1 VVREG
6 ERGKRRI
13 FDKTLCSRFSLRKYK
28 GCGRLKGRRSIVIRA
43 KEEVQGRTLRE
54 YEDLL
59 LNLIFGV
66 SIFGIIGCSIK
77 TPEIRGVVLDEETKQ
92 PVEEAWITATLGI
105 KTKTVGGD
113 IHKYLSVEMPHTRTD
128 KSGRFIIP
136 PKRFKKP
143 SFPIGFG
150 TDVETFG
157 VGASTVDD
165 RGGSLNLMEF
175 LGRRKADVTIYIK
188 PDHTKDTEGEYFTY
202 LQGLYNYCLT
212 GRFYVEVPPAEG
224 GCDKW
229 ELNYAIAKHERYLE
243 RYRDSIEKEVNTVI
257 FGRLSYLY
265 EKKGDFNKAIET
277 LKKSIALIER
287 RGLLKFEMW
296 QRNKKEIE
304 WKINELQKK
313 LEGVKK

>member
-1 VVREG
+1 MM
-6 ERGKRRI
+6 
-13 FDKTLCSRFSLRKYK
+13 
-28 GCGRLKGRRSIVIRA
+28 
-43 KEEVQGRTLRE
+43 
-54 YEDLL
+54 LL
-59 LNLIFGV
+59 ILGV

-113 IHKYLSVEMPHTRTD
+113 VHKYLSVEMPHTRTD

-136 PKRFKKP
+136 SKRFKKP

-175 LGRRKADVTIYIK
+175 LGKRKADVTIYIK

-202 LQGLYNYCLT
+202 LHGLYNYCLT
-212 GRFYVEVPPAEG
+212 GRFYVEVPPSEG
-224 GCDKW
+224 GCDEW
-229 ELNYAIAKHERYLE
+229 ELNYAITKHERYLE
-243 RYRDSIEKEVNTVI
+243 RFKKVVEERGYSTALDQ
-257 FGRLSYLY
+257 LAYLY
-265 EKKGDFNKAIET
+265 EKKDDYGRAIET
-277 LKKSIALIER
+277 FRKSITIMEMK
-287 RGLLKFEMW
+287 GLLKFEVW

-304 WKINELQKK
+304 WKISELQKK